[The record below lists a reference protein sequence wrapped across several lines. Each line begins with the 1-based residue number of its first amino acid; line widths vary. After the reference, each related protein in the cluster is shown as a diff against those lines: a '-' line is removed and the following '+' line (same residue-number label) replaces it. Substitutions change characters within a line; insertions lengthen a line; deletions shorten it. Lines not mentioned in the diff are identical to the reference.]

1 MKKLLKA
8 LIGSAMILAST
19 TIANAE
25 YKVGITSIVQHPS
38 LDDVRDGIIDKL
50 TETYKDDVEIT
61 FEAAQG
67 DPTIAAQIA
76 QKFAT
81 QDLDAVVAITTPSAL
96 AAKNA
101 IDDKPVI
108 FATVTDPVGAGLL
121 DTMEASK
128 GNITG
133 TSDLAPVGQHME
145 MIKELFGEGVTVG
158 LPYNSSEANAVS
170 LVEIAKEET
179 EKQGLKL
186 ETAVAFTSSEVPQA
200 VAKLLNTSDVIYLI
214 NDNTVFSSADAIIQ
228 ATLDAEKPLFASA
241 TEISEKGAL
250 VSAGFNY
257 YDVGRQTADLV
268 IDILNGKPVA
278 DVKPK
283 FAQGSELHINLKSAN
298 DIGYDFNDE
307 FKKRATN
314 IIE

>member
-1 MKKLLKA
+1 MKELLKA
-8 LIGSAMILAST
+8 LIGSACILVGSAY
-19 TIANAE
+19 AEAE
-25 YKVGITSIVQHPS
+25 YHVGVTSIVQHPS
-38 LDDVRDGIIDKL
+38 LDAIRDGIIDKL
-50 TETYKDDVEIT
+50 TETYNDKIEVT

-96 AAKNA
+96 AAKSA
-101 IDDKPVI
+101 IDDKPLV

-121 DTMEASK
+121 DTMDASK

-133 TSDLAPVGQHME
+133 TSDMIPIGQHLDY
-145 MIKELFGEGVTVG
+145 IKELFGDGITVG
-158 LPYNSSEANAVS
+158 MPYNSSEANSVS
-170 LVEIAKEET
+170 MIDIARNEAASR
-179 EKQGLKL
+179 GLKI

-214 NDNTVFSSADAIIQ
+214 NDNTIFSSADAIIA
-228 ATLDAEKPLFASA
+228 ATIDASKPLFSAA

-250 VSAGFNY
+250 VAAGFNY

-268 IDILNGKPVA
+268 IDILNGKPVSE
-278 DVKPK
+278 VPPQ
-283 FAQGSELHINLKSAN
+283 FAKGSALDINLKTAAE
-298 DIGYDFNDE
+298 IGYTFSDE
-307 FKKRATN
+307 FKQRATT

>member
-8 LIGSAMILAST
+8 LIGSAFVLASS
-19 TIANAE
+19 AYAEAE
-25 YKVGITSIVQHPS
+25 YQVGVTSIVQHPS
-38 LDDVRDGIIDKL
+38 LDAIRDGIIDKL
-50 TETYKDDVEIT
+50 TETYNDNVEIT

-96 AAKNA
+96 AAKSA

-128 GNITG
+128 DNITG
-133 TSDLAPVGQHME
+133 TSDMIPIGQHMD
-145 MIKELFGEGVTVG
+145 MIIELFGNDITVG
-158 LPYNSSEANAVS
+158 LPYNSSEANSVS
-170 LVEIAKEET
+170 MIDIARNEA
-179 EKQGLKL
+179 EKRGLKM

-200 VAKLLNTSDVIYLI
+200 VAKLLNTSDVIYMV
-214 NDNTVFSSADAIIQ
+214 NDNTIFSSADAIIA
-228 ATLDAEKPLFASA
+228 ATIDADKPLFSAA

-250 VSAGFNY
+250 VAAGFNY

-268 IDILNGKPVA
+268 VEILNGKSVSEVP
-278 DVKPK
+278 PQ
-283 FAQGSELHINLKSAN
+283 FAKGSAIDINLKTAAE
-298 DIGYDFNDE
+298 IGYSFSDE
-307 FKKRATN
+307 FKQKATK